1 MTMAEKQYKNYDERF
16 LKEDTSSSTRSMIS
30 YTAPNPD
37 EILNQAG
44 NMMYFKAKFED
55 GSYCQTSED
64 LLNLY
69 RSGFIFALEEPGVY
83 TIYSNQMIL
92 MFSDYEASY
101 AIVVTIDSSSNPLT
115 CACMV
120 TAPAFEQL
128 KQSVS

>member
-30 YTAPNPD
+30 YTTPNLD
-37 EILNQAG
+37 EILNQDG
-44 NMMYFKAKFED
+44 IMYFKAKFED

-92 MFSDYEASY
+92 MLSNYEAFY